1 MTKLRYLLYAAIAIP
16 VLLLLIWMIAIPE
29 DLIRNRIES
38 AVTNSGNRNI
48 RLSIEG
54 FRKGPFFNLYA
65 DSLDFSIDDKPAL
78 RITGFRSTFKP
89 FYLMGKELAFSIRGK
104 IGTGDINGLLK
115 LPLDGKIT
123 IEKAELDAI
132 SYLSQFGFKVKG
144 YVFSD
149 IIIKDNFLTVVFK
162 VPDLDID
169 DSDSVIP
176 LLNTF
181 HRLQGSLSIE
191 NSIIKITSISL
202 DGDKGYA
209 RIKGDITNRILN
221 LSLEL
226 MPDENKLSTGES
238 MLIGRYIVSPGY
250 YLIPIRKTL

>member
-1 MTKLRYLLYAAIAIP
+1 M
-16 VLLLLIWMIAIPE
+16 
-29 DLIRNRIES
+29 
-38 AVTNSGNRNI
+38 
-48 RLSIEG
+48 
-54 FRKGPFFNLYA
+54 
-65 DSLDFSIDDKPAL
+65 
-78 RITGFRSTFKP
+78 
-89 FYLMGKELAFSIRGK
+89 
-104 IGTGDINGLLK
+104 
-115 LPLDGKIT
+115 
-123 IEKAELDAI
+123 IEKSAPEL
-132 SYLSQFGFKVKG
+132 KN
-144 YVFSD
+144 
-149 IIIKDNFLTVVFK
+149 NFLTVAFK

-202 DGDKGYA
+202 EGDKGYA
-209 RIKGDITNRILN
+209 RLKGDIANRRLN

-250 YLIPIRKTL
+250 YVIPIRKRL

>member
-1 MTKLRYLLYAAIAIP
+1 MTKLRYLLYLVIAIP
-16 VLLLLIWMIAIPE
+16 VLLFLIWMIAIPA
-29 DLIRNRIES
+29 DLIRDRIES
-38 AVTNSGNRNI
+38 AVTNTGNSNLK
-48 RLSIEG
+48 LSIKG
-54 FRKGPFFNLYA
+54 FRKGLFCNLYA
-65 DSLDFSIDDKPAL
+65 DSLDLSIDDKPAL
-78 RITGFRSTFKP
+78 RITGFRSTFNP
-89 FYLMGKELAFSIRGK
+89 GYLTKKELALSIKGK

-115 LPLDGKIT
+115 LPLDGRIT

-132 SYLSQFGFKVKG
+132 SFLSQFGVKIKG

-149 IIIKDNFLTVVFK
+149 ITIKNNFLTVAFK

-191 NSIIKITSISL
+191 NNIIKITSISL
-202 DGDKGYA
+202 EGDKGYA
-209 RIKGDITNRILN
+209 RLKGDIANRRLN

-250 YLIPIRKTL
+250 YVIPIRKRL